1 MGVTCGLTR
10 MPDNPEIWK
19 AAAMAD
25 QFDKMQKLPDPL
37 PGCPNFH
44 RIPGYKVYTCGQPT
58 LDGIKNVLEK
68 VTGTIYPKDGPIIW
82 LNLRQEPDVYVNG
95 QPICARPPNKIG
107 EYAELG
113 AVTRD
118 LIKADEA
125 EFFKVVEGRV
135 KENGG
140 KLKYVTISKE
150 EKEVEVKELTTLSE
164 AMLKAKEDFPG
175 LVHWRVPVC
184 NSAAPLETDFDII
197 CNTLLGSNI
206 NTPIIVS
213 DQVGLSRAT
222 TGCVIACLFKEF
234 QISASYEGLIETV
247 PGVNMNILKTDRY
260 KMDMTKDAL
269 FRGEFEVV
277 KELVATLKDG
287 VAAKNECDKVI

>member
-58 LDGIKNVLEK
+58 LDGIKDV
-68 VTGTIYPKDGPIIW
+68 PIIW

-95 QPICARPPNKIG
+95 RPICARPPNKIG

-125 EFFKVVEGRV
+125 EFFKVIEGRV

-140 KLKYVTISKE
+140 K
-150 EKEVEVKELTTLSE
+150 
-164 AMLKAKEDFPG
+164 
-175 LVHWRVPVC
+175 
-184 NSAAPLETDFDII
+184 
-197 CNTLLGSNI
+197 
-206 NTPIIVS
+206 
-213 DQVGLSRAT
+213 
-222 TGCVIACLFKEF
+222 
-234 QISASYEGLIETV
+234 
-247 PGVNMNILKTDRY
+247 
-260 KMDMTKDAL
+260 
-269 FRGEFEVV
+269 
-277 KELVATLKDG
+277 
-287 VAAKNECDKVI
+287 

>member
-58 LDGIKNVLEK
+58 LDGIKNVLEM

-113 AVTRD
+113 AVTRES
-118 LIKADEA
+118 IKEDEE
-125 EFFKVVEGRV
+125 EFLRVIEGRV
-135 KENGG
+135 KNGDG
-140 KLKYVTISKE
+140 KLKYLDVNKKE
-150 EKEVEVKELTTLSE
+150 HEVEVKEVTTLSKVIE
-164 AMLKAKEDFPG
+164 DLKTKFPN
-175 LVHWRVPVC
+175 LVHMRVPVC
-184 NSAAPLETDFDII
+184 NSASPLEKDFDTI
-197 CNTLLGSNI
+197 CATLQGSSVNS
-206 NTPIIVS
+206 PVIVNC
-213 DQVGLSRAT
+213 QVGLSRST
-222 TGCVIACLFKEF
+222 TGCIAACLFREF
-234 QISASYEGLIETV
+234 QLAASYEGLIETV
-247 PGVNMNILKTDRY
+247 PGVDL
-260 KMDMTKDAL
+260 
-269 FRGEFEVV
+269 G
-277 KELVATLKDG
+277 
-287 VAAKNECDKVI
+287 